1 MLPMQGAWV
10 QSLVGELRS
19 RVLHN
24 TAKAK
29 QTASAKAGGH
39 EHTAGSRI
47 SKEANEAGVK
57 SQKTDG

>member
-1 MLPMQGAWV
+1 MHGAWV

-39 EHTAGSRI
+39 EHTAGSGI
-47 SKEANEAGVK
+47 SKEANEAGAK
-57 SQKTDG
+57 SQKIDG